1 MHVPSIL
8 MLAILSDTFPGADEP
23 AMEGFR
29 RPHAYL
35 AASSEVVQQTAR
47 RTIGRVHAT
56 QETYNMKHPVCKVY
70 LIYMYTEETTC
81 KASSSNS
88 YQRNNVSSRRA
99 ILPLTYRRRARDSPV
114 TAGKHVTIPLPQEST

>member
-8 MLAILSDTFPGADEP
+8 MLHVAILGDTFPGADEP
-23 AMEGFR
+23 AVRWGSTDRTLTSQPAVRWFS

-35 AASSEVVQQTAR
+35 AASSQVVQQTAR

-70 LIYMYTEETTC
+70 TICTEETIC
-81 KASSSNS
+81 KASSS
-88 YQRNNVSSRRA
+88 
-99 ILPLTYRRRARDSPV
+99 
-114 TAGKHVTIPLPQEST
+114 KK